1 MHIRNLHRMTVTFV
15 LLASVMSA
23 LAAKDKGPAFRPVKT
38 EVLRGGDK
46 AQALAVDVT
55 GLKDLY
61 LVVTYGPDN
70 YRSDQAIWAEPAL
83 VDPAGRRVDLTTL
96 TPNRAQLGWG
106 KLYINTNQHAK
117 PLKIAAKTF
126 QKGFWAHGPSLL
138 HFQLDGKYTRFE
150 AKVGIDAGAGKAGSA
165 EFIVTNVAPKMPP
178 RSVYAKEAAGKPAP
192 QGKAKPA
199 QALKAGPADKAP
211 HQFNPEA
218 AKVLLGQGVEK
229 LVFVRRF
236 TLTANH
242 VYTEYVN
249 SRWTPGGGLCV
260 LDLKT
265 GKVHDLVPELSGG
278 VVNRFDISYDA
289 KRIAFDYK
297 KAAEEGYRIYEIDV
311 DPSTGSRAGS
321 KALRQLTFRQKDEAE
336 LVRKYGSKG
345 YHHGTDD
352 LHPCYLPDG
361 GIVFVTTRCQYG
373 ILCNAGDIYTTKNL
387 YRMDADG
394 GNMRPLSNSPVSEA
408 SPAMMPDGR
417 ILYHRWEYVDKAAGN
432 LKCLWAMNPD
442 GTASSEIYGNT
453 ITFPET
459 MIYPRPIP
467 GAEGKIVMLGSSHWG
482 PNNAMGAVIVIDT
495 ADDIRSPETMRYVT
509 DDIRALAHSGFH
521 FRDASGTWK
530 HDKTGKPGRLFKDP
544 YPLSEELFLAARK
557 PKGPAWNDPTAYDLV
572 LLDGK
577 GADTSMYD
585 DEEISCWH
593 PYPLRPRTK
602 PPVIASTPDP
612 KLAERGLARC
622 VVTDVYEG
630 MEGVERG
637 TVKYLRVLE
646 EVPRPWAI
654 RKSWYKDDRDGMAHS
669 AIGHGHLGLKV
680 QHGIVPVE
688 KDGSAQFH
696 VPAERNLYF
705 QALDENLLAVQT
717 ERTHVHY
724 MPGETRSCVGCHETP
739 NRMQRPTTSV
749 PMAMKRRPSDLT
761 PQPGEPTAAKL
772 FDYDRQIQPILDR
785 HCIKCHGK
793 KKTESGL
800 SLSGDPQGVYSV
812 SYNNLIKLAKT
823 EKQVLGNRAPR
834 NENVGSAGI
843 EYLPPYTLGALTSP
857 LAAMLSKGKIT
868 VRDAKLTAY
877 AAKLTK
883 QHKKVQLSDTE
894 FLRITNWLDVNC
906 PFHRSYWGRLNAKF
920 KDHPNYRPNVTF
932 VEALLRTVPKSIAQG
947 EAAAGTTPS
956 GSP

>member
-1 MHIRNLHRMTVTFV
+1 MVDLHRIAGVVALLSGLATV
-15 LLASVMSA
+15 SVVRSA
-23 LAAKDKGPAFRPVKT
+23 PQAFQPVKT
-38 EVLRGGDK
+38 PVMRGGGT
-46 AQALAVDVT
+46 AQALTVDVT

-70 YRSDQAIWAEPAL
+70 YRSDQAIWAQPTL
-83 VDPAGRRVDLTTL
+83 VDKQGRRVDLTTVK
-96 TPNRAQLGWG
+96 PVRAQVGWG
-106 KLYINTNQHAK
+106 KLFINTNQK
-117 PLKIAAKTF
+117 SNPLKIASKTF
-126 QKGFWAHGPSLL
+126 PRGFWAHGPSLL
-138 HFQLDGKYTRFE
+138 HFKLDGKYARFE
-150 AKVGIDAGAGKAGSA
+150 AQVGIDAGAGKAGSV
-165 EFIVTNVAPKMPP
+165 EFIVTNVAPKMPA
-178 RSVYAKEAAGKPAP
+178 RSVYAKEAP
-192 QGKAKPA
+192 GKAKPKGKPRPSKPA
-199 QALKAGPADKAP
+199 PVLKAGPADKAP
-211 HQFNPEA
+211 HQFNPNA
-218 AKVLLGQGVEK
+218 AKVLLAQGVEK

-265 GKVHDLVPELSGG
+265 GKVHDLVPEFSGG

-289 KRIAFDYK
+289 TKIAFDYK
-297 KAAEEGYRIYEIDV
+297 KAAGEGYRIHEIDV
-311 DPSTGSRAGS
+311 DPTTGRRVDG
-321 KALRQLTFRQKDEAE
+321 KASRQLTFPQKDEAE
-336 LVRKYGSKG
+336 LVRKYGGKN

-373 ILCNAGDIYTTKNL
+373 ILCNAGDVYTTKNL

-394 GNMRPLSNSPVSEA
+394 GNMQPLSNSPVSEA
-408 SPAMMPDGR
+408 SPAIMPDGR

-442 GTASSEIYGNT
+442 GTATSEVYGNA

-467 GAEGKIVMLGSSHWG
+467 GADGKIVMLGTSHCC
-482 PNNAMGAVIVIDT
+482 PNNAMGAVIVIDM
-495 ADDIRSPETMRYVT
+495 ADDIRSPETMRFIT
-509 DDIRALAHSGFH
+509 DDIRALAHTGFH
-521 FRDASGTWK
+521 FRDASGNWK
-530 HDKTGKPGRLFKDP
+530 HDKTGTKGRLFKDP
-544 YPLSEELFLAARK
+544 YPISEALFIATRK
-557 PKGPAWNDPTAYDLV
+557 PKGPAWNDAKAYDLV

-577 GADTSMYD
+577 GAETPLYK

-593 PYPLRPRTK
+593 PYPLRARTR
-602 PPVIASTPDP
+602 PPVIASTTDP

-669 AIGHGHLGLKV
+669 ALGHGHLGLKV

-688 KDGSAQFH
+688 ADGSAQFH

-724 MPGETRSCVGCHETP
+724 MPGEIRSCVGCHETP
-739 NRMQRPTTSV
+739 NRMQRNMTRMPT
-749 PMAMKRRPSDLT
+749 AMKRQPSELA
-761 PQPGEPTAAKL
+761 PQPGEKAAAKL
-772 FDYDRQIQPILDR
+772 FDYDRQIQPIWDR
-785 HCIKCHGK
+785 HCIECHGK
-793 KKTESGL
+793 KNPKSGL
-800 SLSGDPQGVYSV
+800 NLCGDPQGVYSV
-812 SYNNLIKLAKT
+812 SYNNLIKLSKI
-823 EKQVLGNRAPR
+823 EKQLLGNRGPR
-834 NENVGSAGI
+834 NENKGSAGI

-857 LAAMLSKGKIT
+857 LAAKGKIT
-868 VRDAKLTAY
+868 VRDPKVKAY
-877 AAKLTK
+877 TAKLTK
-883 QHKKVQLSDTE
+883 QHKKIQLSDTE
-894 FLRITNWLDVNC
+894 LLQITNWLDVNC

-920 KDHPNYRPNVTF
+920 KAHPNYRPKVTF
-932 VEALLRTVPKSIAQG
+932 VEALMRAVPRSIARG
-947 EAAAGTTPS
+947 EAAAATPS
-956 GSP
+956 ASP